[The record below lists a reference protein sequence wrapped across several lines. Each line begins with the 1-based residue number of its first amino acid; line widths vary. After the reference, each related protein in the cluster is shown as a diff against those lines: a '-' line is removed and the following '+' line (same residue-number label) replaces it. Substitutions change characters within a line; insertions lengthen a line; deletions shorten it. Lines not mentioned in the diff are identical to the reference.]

1 MERRPP
7 RSSTAAGRKTASLMG
22 TTPSGP
28 HRRSSLT
35 LLYRCLRTVEGAWA
49 RSGGR
54 GRASWPPSWRARRKA
69 KGAGRR
75 DAKTGRPRG
84 ASRGRAAIFSGR
96 SLGNEPRSRR
106 GVRRGGFDARGRRR
120 RVALPALRARF
131 VHEHIAYF
139 FRRLSNAP
147 FARRR
152 ARAQTRPVVLHVR
165 QQRPQLPTRLA
176 AREYHARVRRRDQ
189 AASPRPGQTRAFL
202 RAEKATDKA
211 ICGKSDWEKIFRIAN
226 TCGENRGNEHS
237 EPVVKKC
244 DLNKPRIL
252 REDCGRAVD
261 FVCPTF
267 RIETRFFFGGNDDR
281 LMGNICARGCPTLE
295 S

>member
-1 MERRPP
+1 LERRPP

-211 ICGKSDWEKIFRIAN
+211 KSAENPIGRKFSESRTRAAKTAETSTAN
-226 TCGENRGNEHS
+226 QSLKN
-237 EPVVKKC
+237 V
-244 DLNKPRIL
+244 I
-252 REDCGRAVD
+252 
-261 FVCPTF
+261 
-267 RIETRFFFGGNDDR
+267 
-281 LMGNICARGCPTLE
+281 
-295 S
+295 